1 LVRSKS
7 KLPYSHKPKAS
18 VFNLSPPSVDLI
30 RKCKRCSSPIP
41 PEALVCVQ
49 CHALVHAE
57 ELERLAALAN
67 ECEEQND
74 FKRAEE
80 NWLKALER
88 LPLDSTQAAW
98 IRSKVKTLTLDLPH
112 PESKHEWAK
121 KLGPLAPLAVAL
133 SKAKV
138 LLSVFK
144 LKFLL
149 SLFAFMWVYWTL
161 FGAKFG
167 IGFAILILI
176 HEMGH
181 FIDIK
186 RRGLPAEMPVFLPG
200 LGAYVRW
207 HALGV
212 SNETRAA
219 VSLAGP
225 LAGWLSAAVCAL
237 LFWKTGNTLWAA
249 LARAGAWLNVLNL
262 IPVWLLDGGQAMLV
276 LNKAERL
283 VLLTACLVLWLL
295 VGESVFFLVAL
306 GVVWSLFA
314 KDMPSQ
320 PNRAITA
327 YFVIVLSALGFVLWI
342 MPGQGFGSFQ
352 K

>member
-1 LVRSKS
+1 
-7 KLPYSHKPKAS
+7 
-18 VFNLSPPSVDLI
+18 
-30 RKCKRCSSPIP
+30 
-41 PEALVCVQ
+41 
-49 CHALVHAE
+49 
-57 ELERLAALAN
+57 
-67 ECEEQND
+67 
-74 FKRAEE
+74 
-80 NWLKALER
+80 
-88 LPLDSTQAAW
+88 
-98 IRSKVKTLTLDLPH
+98 
-112 PESKHEWAK
+112 
-121 KLGPLAPLAVAL
+121 
-133 SKAKV
+133 
-138 LLSVFK
+138 
-144 LKFLL
+144 
-149 SLFAFMWVYWTL
+149 
-161 FGAKFG
+161 
-167 IGFAILILI
+167 
-176 HEMGH
+176 
-181 FIDIK
+181 
-186 RRGLPAEMPVFLPG
+186 
-200 LGAYVRW
+200 
-207 HALGV
+207 
-212 SNETRAA
+212 
-219 VSLAGP
+219 
-225 LAGWLSAAVCAL
+225 VCAL